1 MGWSNWPIVIWEFG
15 DRKTIEALGQMVPTK
30 DGYMKDMGEESQ
42 ETYSIFHQNHG
53 RLEPGMWIYGMI
65 IGVLLMAEYIHW
77 KGDRLNDL
85 DMHPK

>member
-1 MGWSNWPIVIWEFG
+1 
-15 DRKTIEALGQMVPTK
+15 MVPTK

-65 IGVLLMAEYIHW
+65 IGVYTDGRVHSLKRGSTQRLGHASQVVYCIHSAVS
-77 KGDRLNDL
+77 GL
-85 DMHPK
+85 

>member
-1 MGWSNWPIVIWEFG
+1 
-15 DRKTIEALGQMVPTK
+15 MVPTK

-65 IGVLLMAEYIHW
+65 IGVLLMAEYIH
-77 KGDRLNDL
+77 
-85 DMHPK
+85 